1 MTTDDLKA
9 VAEKYPEWLDDLTT
23 ETNYYRTYR
32 GLLWEMKRGVFE
44 IRRGT
49 MEFVVL
55 GEQERGM
62 SPAIFS
68 ALLDEIAE
76 DEHGVYLVRKAR
88 AKTVNQSDPNAPW
101 GETVWSWQARD
112 IKTFQLRGDH
122 PTKLAALLS
131 L

>member
-9 VAEKYPEWLDDLTT
+9 VAEKYPEWLADLTT
-23 ETNYYRTYR
+23 ETNLYRTYR

-44 IRRGT
+44 IQRGT

-76 DEHGVYLVRKAR
+76 DLGFYLCRDFWNLSEPSYWRWMAVSIETGDFRG
-88 AKTVNQSDPNAPW
+88 
-101 GETVWSWQARD
+101 GE
-112 IKTFQLRGDH
+112 H
-122 PTKLAALLS
+122 PTKLEALLS